1 MLKNKDL
8 KLPTVQP
15 AVLDTPA
22 TQIPALDTPV
32 WADPVCVATC
42 LRIEATGSPVSP
54 ESEVSTEAVPSVA
67 SRLNWLRA
75 GVLGANDGIVSISG
89 LVVGVAAVDPTN
101 TTAIALA
108 GAAGIVAAS
117 LSMSVGEYV
126 SVSTQ
131 LDTERQLVKKQKQA
145 LVVNPLE
152 EETRLAKLWQARGL
166 SKTTAAIVAKELS
179 DRDAVKAHL
188 TVEHGIDPD
197 DLTSPW
203 AAAFSSFVAFVFG
216 ALLPFL
222 TMLLMP
228 AATRIPATFV
238 AVIAALALTG
248 YISAWLGEA
257 NRLKAVIRL
266 VAGGAVAM
274 ALTYFVGNLFGVAV

>member
-1 MLKNKDL
+1 MLKEMIN
-8 KLPTVQP
+8 
-15 AVLDTPA
+15 
-22 TQIPALDTPV
+22 TPV
-32 WADPVCVATC
+32 SSPTLNNIVFSTLKQTSFPPAEACFQTRE
-42 LRIEATGSPVSP
+42 RIEDTAANLTDKN
-54 ESEVSTEAVPSVA
+54 SVA

-108 GAAGIVAAS
+108 GIAGIAAAS

-131 LDTERQLVKKQKQA
+131 LDTERELVKRQETA
-145 LVVNPLE
+145 LVNSADAE
-152 EETRLAKLWQARGL
+152 QQRLAKMWVQQGL
-166 SKTTAAIVAKELS
+166 SPATAAKVAQELS
-179 DRDAVKAHL
+179 RKDPVKAHL

-203 AAAFSSFVAFVFG
+203 AAAYSSFIAFVVG
-216 ALLPFL
+216 ALIPFL
-222 TMLLMP
+222 TMLVTP
-228 AATRIPATFV
+228 PSSRITATFV
-238 AVIAALALTG
+238 AVVVALGLTG

-257 NRLKAVIRL
+257 NRLKAVTRL
-266 VAGGAVAM
+266 VAGGALAM
-274 ALTYFVGNLFGVAV
+274 ALSYAVGHFFGVAV